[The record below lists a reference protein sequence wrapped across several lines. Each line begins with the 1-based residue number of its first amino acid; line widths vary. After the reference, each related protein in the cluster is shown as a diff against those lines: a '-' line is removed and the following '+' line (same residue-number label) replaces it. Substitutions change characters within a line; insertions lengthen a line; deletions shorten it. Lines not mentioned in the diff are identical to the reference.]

1 MVSNQ
6 WKPVILKYD
15 EMTECRMVRSM
26 TQYDVFLSWT
36 KLGDLAARNYWDYQG
51 VCTFKSGDSWDIQL
65 LQKPNGRMAKNA
77 RSWARTGTIWHIL
90 TPEQW
95 NMNEV
100 TTVHVDWLVIIR
112 YYRGYTLI
120 HGFTPWFIDVY
131 CMSLWPNWEP
141 WLEPTSGLVN
151 YAGMMIIGLRD
162 LVLFSSLPQWHKHIY
177 TISTPGWV
185 KTIPNGS

>member
-1 MVSNQ
+1 MD
-6 WKPVILKYD
+6 K
-15 EMTECRMVRSM
+15 VRRLSSQKLLGLPRGM
-26 TQYDVFLSWT
+26 HIQVGWQLGHPTSAETQRQD
-36 KLGDLAARNYWDYQG
+36 GE
-51 VCTFKSGDSWDIQL
+51 
-65 LQKPNGRMAKNA
+65 NA

-100 TTVHVDWLVIIR
+100 TTVHVDWLVIIG

-131 CMSLWPNWEP
+131 CISLWPNWEP